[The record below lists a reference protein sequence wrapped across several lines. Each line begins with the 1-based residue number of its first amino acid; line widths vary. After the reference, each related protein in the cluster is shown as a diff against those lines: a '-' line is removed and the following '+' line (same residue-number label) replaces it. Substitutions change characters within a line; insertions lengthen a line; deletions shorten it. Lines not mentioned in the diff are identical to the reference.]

1 MEHMLKD
8 IVTIFVDHG
17 NLFGV
22 MTIMVLIIG
31 YFKYLKPFLED
42 FDGVKTHL
50 HTVTDDHKE
59 LDHKLAKL
67 KDVIDNKHL
76 LLIKQFE
83 ESDKINSTTHETI
96 KVELLTE
103 LHKIGYRLDETTKR
117 VVESDNRNTTAH
129 REVAIDLTRIQSRL
143 DYMSPS
149 GARGLQK

>member
-1 MEHMLKD
+1 MFKD
-8 IVTIFVDHG
+8 IMTIFVEHG

-22 MTIMVLIIG
+22 MTIMALIIG

-50 HTVTDDHKE
+50 HVVTADHKE
-59 LDHKLAKL
+59 LDNKL
-67 KDVIDNKHL
+67 
-76 LLIKQFE
+76 
-83 ESDKINSTTHETI
+83 I
-96 KVELLTE
+96 KVENTINTKHDVVIHRMEENDKVNASAHEKIKIEMLTE
-103 LHKIGYRLDETTKR
+103 LSKIGYRLDETTKR